1 LREKIRKE
9 LGLNDNDMLVISL
22 SSINPGK
29 GQLLFLESANSV
41 IENESFQEH
50 DKKKQN
56 SSQVTLARRYHIR
69 KLLPMLK
76 DSNSIS
82 RFVWSLLKLVF
93 EIVELY
99 QSSSSCYRYFKMI
112 PDVAKF

>member
-1 LREKIRKE
+1 MIMWYLE
-9 LGLNDNDMLVISL
+9 VA
-22 SSINPGK
+22 SILEK
-29 GQLLFLESANSV
+29 GQLLFLESANTV
-41 IENESFQEH
+41 VENESFQEH

-82 RFVWSLLKLVF
+82 RFVSSLNAQIGLWNRRT
-93 EIVELY
+93 I
-99 QSSSSCYRYFKMI
+99 SI
-112 PDVAKF
+112 